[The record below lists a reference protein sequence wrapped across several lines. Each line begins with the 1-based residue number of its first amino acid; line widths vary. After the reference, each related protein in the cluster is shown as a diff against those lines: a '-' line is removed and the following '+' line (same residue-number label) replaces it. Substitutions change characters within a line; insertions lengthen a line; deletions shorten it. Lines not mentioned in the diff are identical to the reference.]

1 MIFLLACVA
10 VEPSVDSPAESSG
23 PRSCDQV
30 TSELANELSAIQQC
44 SGAWECGQELVGS
57 SCGCTRNLVARA
69 DASLEGWESL
79 MAEGGA
85 LGCDLGGS
93 TCDCPAAVGFAC
105 EQSSC
110 TWNYL
115 PSNWGMCSSS
125 GDPFNYRSLQIT
137 GDLAYVGVQFGGGC
151 ADHSF
156 TTCWPDLSF
165 AESNPVQVALQLS
178 HESNDDPCDA
188 VLEETVEVDLSVVRK
203 AWQSMYR
210 QEHGEIW
217 VKIGDQSATY
227 SF

>member
-10 VEPSVDSPAESSG
+10 VEPTVDSLPDSSG

-30 TSELANELSAIQQC
+30 TTELTAELSVIQQC
-44 SGAWECGQELVGS
+44 NGAWECGQELVGS

-69 DASLEGWESL
+69 DAGLEGWESL
-79 MAEGGA
+79 MAEA
-85 LGCDLGGS
+85 VTLGCDLGGS

-105 EQSSC
+105 EQSRC

-115 PSNWGMCSSS
+115 PSNWGMCTGP
-125 GDPFNYRSLQIT
+125 GDPFSYQSLQIT
-137 GDLAYVGVQFGGGC
+137 GDKALVGVRYGGGC
-151 ADHSF
+151 AEHSF

-165 AESNPVQVALQLS
+165 AESSPVQVSLQLS
-178 HESNDDPCDA
+178 HEGNDDPCDA
-188 VLEETVEVDLSVVRK
+188 LLEETVEVDLSVVRK

-210 QEHGEIW
+210 QEHGEIS
-217 VKIGDQSATY
+217 VKIGDQSATF